1 MGDEVVDTR
10 YGKFLINPND
20 CVGTTLKAGTLW
32 DGPGFL
38 MPIACE
44 YGHLGE
50 EGWTILDVGAN
61 IGSWTVWLA
70 RENAWRVVAVE
81 PIPQTLLYLKAN
93 LDLNQPWTAPR
104 VILLEVAAY
113 DHRCRMQI
121 AGSFNPDNLG
131 ATALVPSLAGP
142 IQAAP
147 LDDYVHVFGP
157 KVGLIK
163 IDTQGSDGKV
173 LHGLQW
179 TLAHYRP
186 VVVFEWEAELAV
198 RHTDAGTLKDYEKAE
213 DLQDLIRWLKGQ
225 RYTVDPWPAQ
235 PNNYLARPR

>member
-1 MGDEVVDTR
+1 MGDEVVETR

-38 MPIACE
+38 LPIAYE

-50 EGWTILDVGAN
+50 EGYTILDVGAN
-61 IGSWTVWLA
+61 IGSWTVFLA
-70 RENAWRVVAVE
+70 RENAWRVIAVE

-93 LDLNQPWTAPR
+93 LDLNQALTASR
-104 VILLEVAAY
+104 VILLEIAAY
-113 DHRCRMQI
+113 DHRCMMKL
-121 AGSFNPDNLG
+121 AGTFNPDNLG
-131 ATALVPSLAGP
+131 ASALIPSLAGKVK
-142 IQAAP
+142 AAP

-186 VVVFEWEAELAV
+186 VVVFEWEAELALQ
-198 RHTDAGTLKDYEKAE
+198 HTDDVYERSPE
-213 DLQDLIRWLKGQ
+213 TFEDLIRWLDTQ